1 MIKNFYFI
9 LFVILI
15 IESCSSDNKQ
25 MDNIY
30 GYALGTS
37 YFIEYE
43 KKQPND
49 KIKLRKDID
58 SIFND
63 INMSISTYEKTSII
77 NSVNNNNNNVIL
89 DPYFTEIFLKS
100 KEIWK
105 LTKGY
110 FDPTI
115 GNIVNA
121 FGFGVKKGIKSISDF
136 QKDSLKKITG
146 FEKVFLD
153 RNNKVVK
160 KNKNIFLDFNAI
172 GKGYTVDQID
182 KYFIS
187 LGYKNYLIEIG
198 GEIIA
203 RGKNIKT
210 NKIWNIA
217 IENPKLSKNRSMISS
232 TFLNNKAIATSGNYR
247 KYRIDSITG
256 ERYTHLID
264 PKQGEPVRSRIL
276 SVSVIANDCTTADA
290 FATALMVMP
299 LNLGVELIN
308 DFNDLNAYWIV
319 AERDTI
325 KDIFSNN
332 WKKN

>member
-153 RNNKVVK
+153 RYNKVVK

-264 PKQGEPVRSRIL
+264 PKKGEPVRSKIL

>member
-15 IESCSSDNKQ
+15 IKACSSDNKQ

-43 KKQPND
+43 KKQPDD

-63 INMSISTYEKTSII
+63 INMSISTYEKKSII
-77 NSVNNNNNNVIL
+77 NSINNNNKNVIP

-100 KEIWK
+100 KKIWK

-136 QKDSLKKITG
+136 QKDSLKNITG

-153 RNNKVVK
+153 RDNKVVK

-187 LGYKNYLIEIG
+187 HGYKNYLIEIG

-264 PKQGEPVRSRIL
+264 PKKGEPVRSKIL

-299 LNLGVELIN
+299 LNLGLGLIN
-308 DFNDLNAYWIV
+308 DLNDLNAYWIV

-325 KDIFSNN
+325 KDVFSNN

>member
-264 PKQGEPVRSRIL
+264 PKKGEPVRSRIL

>member
-43 KKQPND
+43 KKQFND

-153 RNNKVVK
+153 RDNKVVK

-264 PKQGEPVRSRIL
+264 PKKGEPVRSKIL

>member
-264 PKQGEPVRSRIL
+264 PKKGEPVRSKIL

>member
-153 RNNKVVK
+153 RDNKVVK

-264 PKQGEPVRSRIL
+264 PKKGEPVRSKIL